1 MTLDVDAPAPLA
13 LDPAQDA
20 AEYDD
25 ADPGGSEYRREELET
40 FLEDGAWEQA
50 SFEKWADDTDL
61 SETAFDVVVDL
72 DLIAEFDF
80 FWDAF
85 ATRVGYHAPGLPENW
100 REREIHPDPTPGT
113 RSQRASTPPWR
124 NSAASWARS
133 SRTSTWTGR
142 ASTTAPTTSCSS
154 SGPGFGPAR

>member
-1 MTLDVDAPAPLA
+1 MTLDVDAPAPPA

-50 SFEKWADDTDL
+50 FEKWADDTDL

-100 REREIHPDPTPGT
+100 REREIHPDLDSWDTVSGI
-113 RSQRASTPPWR
+113 
-124 NSAASWARS
+124 NAAMAELGGVVGEVLENEYVDWESEYD
-133 SRTSTWTGR
+133 
-142 ASTTAPTTSCSS
+142 
-154 SGPGFGPAR
+154 GPDDLPQFE

>member
-1 MTLDVDAPAPLA
+1 MTLDVDAPAPPA

-40 FLEDGAWEQA
+40 FLEDGAWEKA
-50 SFEKWADDTDL
+50 FEKWADDTDL

-100 REREIHPDPTPGT
+100 REREIHPDLDSWDTVSGI
-113 RSQRASTPPWR
+113 
-124 NSAASWARS
+124 NAAMAELGGVVGEVLENEYVDWESEYD
-133 SRTSTWTGR
+133 
-142 ASTTAPTTSCSS
+142 
-154 SGPGFGPAR
+154 GPDDLPQFE

>member
-1 MTLDVDAPAPLA
+1 MTLDVDAPEPPA

-20 AEYDD
+20 ADYDD
-25 ADPGGSEYRREELET
+25 ADPGGSEYRREELES

-50 SFEKWADDTDL
+50 FEKWADDTDL

-72 DLIAEFDF
+72 ELIGEFDF

-100 REREIHPDPTPGT
+100 REREIHPDLDSWDTVSGI
-113 RSQRASTPPWR
+113 
-124 NSAASWARS
+124 NAAMAELGGVVSEVLEEEYVDWES
-133 SRTSTWTGR
+133 EYD
-142 ASTTAPTTSCSS
+142 
-154 SGPGFGPAR
+154 GPDDLPQFE

>member
-1 MTLDVDAPAPLA
+1 MTLDVDAPAPPA

-50 SFEKWADDTDL
+50 FEKWADDTDL

-100 REREIHPDPTPGT
+100 REREIHPDLDSWDTVSGI
-113 RSQRASTPPWR
+113 
-124 NSAASWARS
+124 NAAMAELGAVVGEVLENDYVDWESEYD
-133 SRTSTWTGR
+133 
-142 ASTTAPTTSCSS
+142 
-154 SGPGFGPAR
+154 GPDDLPQFD

>member
-1 MTLDVDAPAPLA
+1 MTLDVDAPAPPA

-50 SFEKWADDTDL
+50 FEKWADDTDL

-113 RSQRASTPPWR
+113 RSQHQRRHGGIGT
-124 NSAASWARS
+124 AAAGEVFENEYVDWESEYD
-133 SRTSTWTGR
+133 
-142 ASTTAPTTSCSS
+142 
-154 SGPGFGPAR
+154 GPDDLPQFE